1 MYKYLWLLLPLWMAV
16 FASRCLCQCPSRRH
30 MIYTNGVVRRV
41 LKERICKSV
50 DMSKGNLQWWRIIQ
64 GQTQQDSEGWQGALY
79 RLGERAAAAGKDSWK
94 GASGRGGSWG
104 ASWVQQKGNPLSLP
118 PPASAAQWLSPAGR
132 HRAEKGEKGRPGRQM
147 ESVQYH
153 VQI

>member
-1 MYKYLWLLLPLWMAV
+1 MAFV
-16 FASRCLCQCPSRRH
+16 AIVNGSFCFQVLVPVSSRRH
-30 MIYTNGVVRRV
+30 MIYTNGIVRRV
-41 LKERICKSV
+41 LKESICKIV
-50 DMSKGNLQWWRIIQ
+50 DMSTGNLQSWRIIQ

-79 RLGERAAAAGKDSWK
+79 RLGERAAAAGKGSWK
-94 GASGRGGSWG
+94 GASDRGDSWG